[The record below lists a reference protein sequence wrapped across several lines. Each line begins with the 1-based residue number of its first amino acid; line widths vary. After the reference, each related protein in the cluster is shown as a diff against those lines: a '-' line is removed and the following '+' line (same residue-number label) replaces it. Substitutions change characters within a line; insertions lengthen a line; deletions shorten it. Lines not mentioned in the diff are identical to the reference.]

1 MATTK
6 QTAVKKATPKT
17 AAKKTVKKEVKK
29 QEVSLSIPVFSQD
42 GKKGSDVSLSDKLFG
57 VAWNPDMVHEV
68 VVAMQSNA
76 RANTAHTK
84 DRSEVSGGGKKPWQ
98 QKGTGRARHGSRRSP
113 IWVGGGVTFGPRN
126 ERDYSKKLNKKVR
139 AKALASTLSK
149 KLADGEVLLVDN
161 FSFTAPKTAD
171 AIKSLSAI
179 AKGADKKDLVNKSKN
194 SALVVLSER
203 NEAAEKSFR
212 NLGNMLVSQAKDIN
226 PVDLLT
232 YKYVILADHKATL
245 ETLEK
250 RVA

>member
-1 MATTK
+1 M
-6 QTAVKKATPKT
+6 
-17 AAKKTVKKEVKK
+17 
-29 QEVSLSIPVFSQD
+29 
-42 GKKGSDVSLSDKLFG
+42 
-57 VAWNPDMVHEV
+57 
-68 VVAMQSNA
+68 
-76 RANTAHTK
+76 
-84 DRSEVSGGGKKPWQ
+84 
-98 QKGTGRARHGSRRSP
+98 
-113 IWVGGGVTFGPRN
+113 
-126 ERDYSKKLNKKVR
+126 
-139 AKALASTLSK
+139 
-149 KLADGEVLLVDN
+149 LLVDN